1 VFIARRHLAVA
12 LAGIPASAF
21 VFAAVVPLHQ
31 RFAIWIVPALYAGVA
46 LLIDRLIAAGA
57 ASFARRQ
64 WPLVGA
70 AGLALAVQYPMVSE
84 VLVRGKVDIA
94 IRLRAVHKHR
104 LDDRAAVRWLMSHAQ
119 PGDALITTHLSLPA
133 VWWYGNI
140 PLSDEAGAGGIL
152 RAGGPVYEVDFPA
165 DCRSRTVQDTVRNRS
180 RVLLYL
186 GFDVI
191 DGLDRILLRNLSQL
205 GDVTAQA
212 AFGDL
217 GRTAVIDLRIP
228 PSTRM
233 MQLERDSTLGKE
245 APDVCVSLQ
254 RAKRW

>member
-1 VFIARRHLAVA
+1 MA

-21 VFAAVVPLHQ
+21 AFAAVVPLHQ

-46 LLIDRLIAAGA
+46 LLIDRIVAAGA
-57 ASFARRQ
+57 AAFARRQ

-70 AGLALAVQYPMVSE
+70 AVVVLAVQYPMVFE
-84 VLVRGKVDIA
+84 VLDRGKVDIA

-104 LDDRAAVRWLMSHAQ
+104 LDDRAAVRWLMSHAE

-133 VWWYGNI
+133 VWWYGNV

-152 RAGGPVYEVDFPA
+152 REGGPVYEVDFPA
-165 DCRSRTVQDTVRNRS
+165 DCRSRTVEDMLRNRR

-205 GDVTAQA
+205 GDVTAHA

-217 GRTAVIDLRIP
+217 EEP
-228 PSTRM
+228 P
-233 MQLERDSTLGKE
+233 
-245 APDVCVSLQ
+245 
-254 RAKRW
+254 